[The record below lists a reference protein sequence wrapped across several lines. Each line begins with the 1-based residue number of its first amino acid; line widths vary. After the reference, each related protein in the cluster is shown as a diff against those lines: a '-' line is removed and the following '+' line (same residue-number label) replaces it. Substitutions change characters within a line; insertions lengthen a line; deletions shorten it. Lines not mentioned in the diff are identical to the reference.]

1 MLKFIWGRGQG
12 PTAERVKLQ
21 KELFNFSKNITYGF
35 PNKPTCL
42 GWDPELKLLAVGT
55 KSGQVKVFGQPG
67 VEIIGQVDK
76 EDVGILGIVWVPGQG
91 RLITHTTDNSL
102 QFWQIDGG
110 EISMIHTALLEGR
123 LKTISSLCLE
133 KEKKKLLIGTEGG
146 NIYQL
151 LLPSFTFDDEI
162 IFQDLLMRNVP
173 DNYKLNPG
181 AVEALVEHPT
191 LSGVWIIGYTRGLVL
206 IWDKS
211 TQLTTSTLISQQ
223 QLENLCWKSGSSNS
237 LVSCHNDGS
246 YIIWDIETGEQIEPP
261 NTPYG
266 PYPCKAI
273 NKIYSRETITNGEDS
288 KSDWCVF
295 SGGMPRASYGD
306 KFTVSVMLNHDEDE
320 QHAVFDVTS
329 KILDWVIVE
338 NENNL
343 PDSLIV
349 LSEEELVCVDLGTS
363 GWPAIPSPYMQS
375 VHSSAITAIS
385 QVNNVSKEI
394 IEKLEGLKGVD
405 GSEERWP
412 VKGGI
417 YNLGKGET
425 TVIITGHED
434 GSVKF
439 WLSKGNILTHL
450 TSFESKKYFRGED
463 DEDCDRE
470 SDDEEEWPPFR
481 KVGQFDPYSDDPR
494 LAVKK
499 VMFCGISGILIIGG
513 TAGQVI
519 AACLGEQDERTT
531 IVCKADTVT
540 EKEGFTWKGHKPLD
554 IKTGAI
560 KQPAGFQP
568 KCVLQISPPASI
580 TSLTLSHGW
589 GILAAGTAHGVV
601 VLDYMFQ
608 HVVTARSTLSANDI
622 ANADDNPM
630 SRKKSLKKSLRE
642 SFRKLRKGRSQRVVK
657 GKSENGDQPPRIE
670 SPTPRP
676 VERQIEARGPSED
689 GLGSMVRCLHFA
701 STYIANSMNLSPT
714 LWAGT
719 NTGQVLVF
727 LLTITPT
734 DKRKNDKITAVLAK
748 EIQLKHRAPVIDI
761 EVHDAGGLP
770 VNGPHPSYPAPHR
783 VLITSEEQF
792 KLFLLPHLKPCGKYK
807 LTAHEG
813 VRVRRTKSATF
824 ASCKD
829 ATYTENCLVYLA
841 NSGEVG
847 VLSLPDLRRQVSTQV
862 IRREDVVGIGSL
874 TFSNTGNGLYLSS
887 SSELQQMSL
896 SARNKIGAG
905 GGRIEVDR
913 RDENGVGGDTD
924 SQADRQN
931 QQNEREAVR
940 NGEKSSPR
948 REGEGEHNET
958 TVSEVSGDIT
968 LDSIRDHMGG
978 REGSG
983 TPDMVVSSVEST
995 VVERELGGGRV
1006 GNERIEVVSRTVE
1019 TIEVTTSNTIVQGS
1033 VGAAASVVT
1042 NGVDSEEN
1050 LVAA

>member
-1 MLKFIWGRGQG
+1 VGEMLKFIWGRGQG

-21 KELFNFSKNITYGF
+21 KELFNYSKNITYGF
-35 PNKPTCL
+35 PNKPSCL
-42 GWDPELKLLAVGT
+42 GWDPELKLLAIGT
-55 KSGQVKVFGQPG
+55 KTGLVRVFGQPG
-67 VEIIGQVDK
+67 VEIIGHLDK
-76 EDVGILGIVWVPGQG
+76 EEVSIMAIVWIPGQG
-91 RLITHTTDNSL
+91 RLVTHSSDNSL
-102 QFWQIDGG
+102 QLWQINGG
-110 EISMIHTALLEGR
+110 SISLVHSTLLEGR
-123 LKTISSLCLE
+123 LKTISSFCLE
-133 KEKKKLLIGTEGG
+133 KEKRRLLVGTEGG

-151 LLPSFTFDDEI
+151 SLHSFSFEDEI
-162 IFQDLLMRNVP
+162 IYQDMLVRNVP

-191 LSGVWIIGYTRGLVL
+191 LPGVLVVGYTRGLVL
-206 IWDKS
+206 VWDRNSK
-211 TQLTTSTLISQQ
+211 TSRCTLVSQQ
-223 QLENLCWKSGSSNS
+223 QLESLCWRFGTSDSI
-237 LVSCHNDGS
+237 VTCHNDGS
-246 YIIWDIETGEQIEPP
+246 YVVWDSNTGEQKEPP
-261 NTPYG
+261 STPYG
-266 PYPCKAI
+266 PYPCKSI
-273 NKIYSRETITNGEDS
+273 GKIYSRELLCEGEDGVQENWS
-288 KSDWCVF
+288 VF

-306 KFTVSVMLNHDEDE
+306 KFTVSVMKNRDDEE
-320 QHAVFDVTS
+320 LHTVFDLTS
-329 KILDWVIVE
+329 KIVDWVLVE
-338 NENNL
+338 QENGG
-343 PDSLIV
+343 PDSLII
-349 LSEEELVCVDLGTS
+349 LSEEELVCVDLSSS
-363 GWPAIPSPYMQS
+363 GWPSIPCPYMQS
-375 VHSSAITAIS
+375 IHSSAITAIS
-385 QVNNVSKEI
+385 QVNNVTNEVL
-394 IEKLEGLKGVD
+394 EKFETFKSD
-405 GSEERWP
+405 GNLDRWP
-412 VKGGI
+412 VTGGT
-417 YNLGKGET
+417 YSGGKGET
-425 TVIITGHED
+425 TIIITGHED

-439 WLSKGNILTHL
+439 WLSQDNVLIHL
-450 TSFESKKYFRGED
+450 TTFETNKYFKGED
-463 DEDCDRE
+463 DEDIERE
-470 SDDEEEWPPFR
+470 SDDEEEEWPPFK

-499 VMFCGISGILIIGG
+499 VLFCGSSGLLVIGG

-519 AACLGEQDERTT
+519 AAFLGEENESTT
-531 IVCKADTVT
+531 ILCKADTVT

-554 IKTGAI
+554 LKTGPI
-560 KQPAGFQP
+560 KQSTGFQP

-608 HVVTARSTLSANDI
+608 HVVTARSTLSAHDI

-657 GKSENGDQPPRIE
+657 GKGDVTDHPPRVE
-670 SPTPRP
+670 SPVARP
-676 VERQIEARGPSED
+676 IERQVEARGPTED

-701 STYIANSMNLSPT
+701 STYIATNLNMSPT

-761 EVHDAGGLP
+761 EVYDAGGLP
-770 VNGPHPSYPAPHR
+770 VSGSLPNYPAPHR

-792 KLFLLPHLKPCGKYK
+792 KLFLLPQLKPCGKYK

-813 VRVRRTKSATF
+813 VRVRKTKSATF
-824 ASCKD
+824 TSCRD
-829 ATYTENCLVYLA
+829 SNYTENCLVYLA

-862 IRREDVVGIGSL
+862 IRREDVMGISSL

-896 SARNKIGAG
+896 SARNRIGAG
-905 GGRIEVDR
+905 GGRVEIDR
-913 RDENGVGGDTD
+913 REENGEGGDTD

-940 NGEKSSPR
+940 NGSKE
-948 REGEGEHNET
+948 EHNET

-968 LDSIRDHMGG
+968 LDSIRDHMGS
-978 REGSG
+978 REGGG
-983 TPDMVVSSVEST
+983 TPDMVVSGVETSVT
-995 VVERELGGGRV
+995 ERELGGGRV
-1006 GNERIEVVSRTVE
+1006 GQERVEVVSRTIE
-1019 TIEVTTSNTIVQGS
+1019 TIEVTTSSSIVPGI
-1033 VGAAASVVT
+1033 VPGAVVS
-1042 NGVDSEEN
+1042 NGVETDEAM
-1050 LVAA
+1050 VTA

>member
-35 PNKPTCL
+35 PSKPTCM
-42 GWDPELKLLAVGT
+42 GWDPELRLLAVGT
-55 KSGQVKVFGQPG
+55 KGGQVKVFGQPG
-67 VEIIGQVDK
+67 VEIIGHLDK
-76 EDVGILGIVWVPGQG
+76 EEVGVVGMVWIPGQG
-91 RLITHTTDNSL
+91 RLVTHTSDNSL
-102 QFWQIDGG
+102 QLWQIDGG
-110 EISMIHTALLEGR
+110 TITLVHTALLEGR

-133 KEKKKLLIGTEGG
+133 KEKKRLLVGTEGG

-151 LLPSFTFDDEI
+151 VLHSFTFDDDI
-162 IFQDLLMRNVP
+162 IYQDLLMRNVP

-191 LSGVWIIGYTRGLVL
+191 LPRVLVVGYTRGLVL
-206 IWDKS
+206 VWDRNTQS
-211 TQLTTSTLISQQ
+211 TTNTLISQQ
-223 QLENLCWKSGSSNS
+223 QLESLCWMGGSVSN
-237 LVSCHNDGS
+237 LVTCHNDGS
-246 YIIWDIETGEQIEPP
+246 YVVWDTSNGEQVEPP

-266 PYPCKAI
+266 PYPCKAVS
-273 NKIYSRETITNGEDS
+273 KIYSRGEEEGVQGT
-288 KSDWCVF
+288 WCVF

-306 KFTVSVMLNHDEDE
+306 KFTVSVMRNVEDE
-320 QHAVFDVTS
+320 ELHTVFDLTS
-329 KILDWVIVE
+329 KIIDWVVVE
-338 NENNL
+338 QENGT
-343 PDSLIV
+343 PDSLLV
-349 LSEEELVCVDLGTS
+349 LSEEELVCVDIGTS
-363 GWPAIPSPYMQS
+363 GWPAVPSPYMQS
-375 VHSSAITAIS
+375 IHSSAITAIS
-385 QVNNVSKEI
+385 QVNNVTKELV
-394 IEKLEGLKGVD
+394 EKLEGLKGSESVD
-405 GSEERWP
+405 ERWP
-412 VKGGI
+412 VTGGT
-417 YNLGKGET
+417 YSGGKGDT

-439 WLSKGNILTHL
+439 WLSKDNVLTHL
-450 TSFESKKYFRGED
+450 TTFETNKYFRGED
-463 DEDCDRE
+463 DDDDGDRE
-470 SDDEEEWPPFR
+470 SDDEEEEWPPFR

-499 VMFCGISGILIIGG
+499 VMFCGSTGILIIGG

-519 AACLGEQDERTT
+519 AATVGDQEESAT
-531 IVCKADTVT
+531 IVCRADTVT

-568 KCVLQISPPASI
+568 KCVLQITPPASI
-580 TSLTLSHGW
+580 TSLSLSHGW

-608 HVVTARSTLSANDI
+608 HVVTARSTLSAQDI

-642 SFRKLRKGRSQRVVK
+642 SFRKLRKGRSQRIVK
-657 GKSENGDQPPRIE
+657 GKGDVVEQQPRVE
-670 SPTPRP
+670 SPIARP
-676 VERQIEARGPSED
+676 VERQVEARGGSED

-701 STYIANSMNLSPT
+701 STYIANSVNMSPT

-727 LLTITPT
+727 MLTITPT

-770 VNGPHPSYPAPHR
+770 VSGPHPAYPPPHR

-792 KLFLLPHLKPCGKYK
+792 KLFLLPQLKPCGKYK

-813 VRVRRTKSATF
+813 VRVRKTKSATF
-824 ASCKD
+824 TSSKD
-829 ATYTENCLVYLA
+829 AQYTENCLVYLA

-862 IRREDVVGIGSL
+862 IRREDVVGISSL

-896 SARNKIGAG
+896 SARNMVGAG
-905 GGRIEVDR
+905 GGRVELDR
-913 RDENGVGGDTD
+913 RDENREGGDTD

-940 NGEKSSPR
+940 NGGKSSPR
-948 REGEGEHNET
+948 GEADGEHNET

-968 LDSIRDHMGG
+968 LDSIRDHMGS
-978 REGSG
+978 REGGG
-983 TPDMVVSSVEST
+983 TPDMVVSSVETS
-995 VVERELGGGRV
+995 VVERDLGGGRM
-1006 GNERIEVVSRTVE
+1006 GQERVEVVSRTVE
-1019 TIEVTTSNTIVQGS
+1019 TIEVTTSSSIVQG
-1033 VGAAASVVT
+1033 VVAGSVVT
-1042 NGVDSEEN
+1042 NGVDTEESM
-1050 LVAA
+1050 VVTA